1 MPKEKDKVLVV
12 DNNKNFVNLLG
23 HFLTKEGYQVVKAF
37 DGVEALEEVRKAP
50 PNYIILDLVMP
61 KIDGGRVCH
70 YLKLDPQ
77 YRNIPIIILSGV
89 AAEISSKMFEVGAD
103 AYIAKGG
110 FEDLKRDVLGTLNLF
125 QEKSWM
131 ASIRRSVIGVEKMH
145 PREIVSELLI
155 ANHHLAMVLENIAE
169 GVLEVDAEGKIIYVN
184 PAASRILRIPEE
196 ELIVKA
202 FSSAI
207 DEHFRQ
213 EVERIIK
220 KFKIS
225 SVPSSESLTTPY
237 RDRNLRINLA
247 NILEELKF
255 VGFSVIIQ
263 DITPLTERIQELSL
277 LSEIGIVLTSTL
289 NLKMVLDLVMTK
301 VKEVLDVEAG
311 SLLLLG
317 KEDKELTFEIA
328 LGEKWQALKGKRIG
342 VEQSI
347 FGQLVKSGEPLLIPD
362 VSKEERFDSSL
373 DEEAGFATRST
384 LCVPITTRGKVIGV
398 LQVINRRD
406 ETPFTEDDM
415 SLVSSIARYAAIA
428 IENARLYDEQ
438 KVMNED
444 LKAMQEGL
452 LENQRL
458 KAMADLA
465 GATVRELRQ
474 PLKGV
479 QHQSEGI
486 QHLLQ
491 EDHPAQQYLK
501 ELIKEVSKFG
511 DILRHI
517 EKITKMGEIVG
528 KEGPREKK
536 K

>member
-1 MPKEKDKVLVV
+1 L
-12 DNNKNFVNLLG
+12 
-23 HFLTKEGYQVVKAF
+23 
-37 DGVEALEEVRKAP
+37 
-50 PNYIILDLVMP
+50 
-61 KIDGGRVCH
+61 
-70 YLKLDPQ
+70 
-77 YRNIPIIILSGV
+77 
-89 AAEISSKMFEVGAD
+89 
-103 AYIAKGG
+103 
-110 FEDLKRDVLGTLNLF
+110 
-125 QEKSWM
+125 
-131 ASIRRSVIGVEKMH
+131 
-145 PREIVSELLI
+145 
-155 ANHHLAMVLENIAE
+155 
-169 GVLEVDAEGKIIYVN
+169 
-184 PAASRILRIPEE
+184 
-196 ELIVKA
+196 
-202 FSSAI
+202 
-207 DEHFRQ
+207 
-213 EVERIIK
+213 
-220 KFKIS
+220 
-225 SVPSSESLTTPY
+225 SESLTIPY
-237 RDRNLRINLA
+237 RDRTLRINLA
-247 NILEELKF
+247 NILEELKY

-342 VEQSI
+342 VEQGI
-347 FGQLVKSGEPLLIPD
+347 FDHLVKSGEPLLIPD

-444 LKAMQEGL
+444 LKAMQERL
-452 LENQRL
+452 MENQRL

-474 PLKGV
+474 PVKGV

-486 QHLLQ
+486 QHLLE

-511 DILRHI
+511 EILRHI